1 MDTTMSIYAHVIE
14 EADQKSAL
22 PILIASLIQKQGT
35 EILKNKSAL
44 NPLPKP
50 CFEASYEL
58 NFQGTKKPEILD
70 NKGFQAFNLVRP
82 RRDSNS
88 RPTA

>member
-35 EILKNKSAL
+35 EILKNKSA
-44 NPLPKP
+44 PKTL
-50 CFEASYEL
+50 F
-58 NFQGTKKPEILD
+58 
-70 NKGFQAFNLVRP
+70 
-82 RRDSNS
+82 
-88 RPTA
+88 

>member
-1 MDTTMSIYAHVIE
+1 MDITMSIYAHVIE
-14 EADQKSAL
+14 EADQKSATHFD
-22 PILIASLIQKQGT
+22 SFFDTKQGT
-35 EILKNKSAL
+35 EILKNKST
-44 NPLPKP
+44 P
-50 CFEASYEL
+50 CFEASCEL
-58 NFQGTKKPEILD
+58 MFQRTKKPEILD